1 LIAARLDGL
10 TLDEKELLQ
19 NAAVVGRV
27 FWIGP
32 LGDDRPR
39 LEAALHALARREFVR
54 RERRSSIA
62 GETEYS
68 FRHTLIRDVAYEQIP
83 KARRA
88 EKHLVAAGWIESRPR
103 REDYAEMLSSHYL
116 RAVEYADAGGVVSEE
131 LVERTVRALR
141 DAGDRALS
149 LHAYAQ
155 AAGFYERA
163 IALQADGAP
172 GPRRELLLSL
182 GDALARAGDQE
193 RARETFLTA
202 AELARRSGSAEQLA
216 RAALGYGGRF
226 VWSRAWGDP
235 HLVPLLEE
243 ALALLGDTDDDL
255 RIHLL
260 TRLAAGPLRDTLPPE
275 PREAMSDEALQMAR
289 RLGDRAALAYALE
302 GRHCANMG
310 PRTVDR
316 RRAIA
321 DELIAVAEQIEDTE
335 RAYAGHEYRF
345 HALLEAGD
353 AATARQAFE
362 AMTRIAEELRQPA
375 QLWFAGVNRAK
386 LALFEGRFDDADVL
400 IREAF
405 ELGQHDATAN
415 PRMAFDL
422 QTYQLQRERGLLGE
436 MADVVE
442 RAVEEHPTYPVWS
455 YVLLDV
461 DTELGREDRARA
473 RFERLAAEGFP
484 LYLEMQWLFGMSLLP
499 EVCRNLDDPEGA
511 NAVYTRLQPFGRLNA
526 TLPPELCRGSVS
538 RGLGIL
544 AATMG
549 RWSEAEEHFEV
560 ALQMN
565 AEMAARPWL
574 AHTQYDYA
582 RALLRRGEP
591 GDHGQVAEL
600 LASAAASA
608 GELGMHS
615 LAEKVSSLG

>member
-1 LIAARLDGL
+1 
-10 TLDEKELLQ
+10 
-19 NAAVVGRV
+19 
-27 FWIGP
+27 
-32 LGDDRPR
+32 
-39 LEAALHALARREFVR
+39 
-54 RERRSSIA
+54 
-62 GETEYS
+62 
-68 FRHTLIRDVAYEQIP
+68 
-83 KARRA
+83 
-88 EKHLVAAGWIESRPR
+88 
-103 REDYAEMLSSHYL
+103 MLSSHYL
-116 RAVEYADAGGVVSEE
+116 RAVEYAGADGVVSEE

-149 LHAYAQ
+149 LHAYPP

-163 IALQADGAP
+163 IALQPDGAP
-172 GPRRELLLSL
+172 GPRRELVLAL

-202 AELARRSGSAEQLA
+202 AELARRSGSAEHLA

-226 VWSRAWGDP
+226 IWSRAWGDP

-243 ALALLGDTDDDL
+243 ALALQGDTDGDL
-255 RIHLL
+255 RARLL
-260 TRLAAGPLRDTLPPE
+260 ARLAAGPLRDTLPPE

-310 PRTVDR
+310 PRTVER

-353 AATARQAFE
+353 AATAGQAFE

-386 LALFEGRFDDADVL
+386 LALFEGRFDDADTL
-400 IREAF
+400 IRAAF
-405 ELGQHDATAN
+405 ELGQHDWTAN
-415 PRMAFDL
+415 PQMAFDL
-422 QTYQLQRERGLLGE
+422 QTYQLKRERGLLRE
-436 MADVVE
+436 MVDVVE
-442 RAVEEHPTYPVWS
+442 RAVEAHPTYPVWS

-461 DTELGREDRARA
+461 DTELGREDRTRA
-473 RFERLAAEGFP
+473 TFERLAAEGFP

-499 EVCRNLDDPEGA
+499 EVCRYLDDPEGSS
-511 NAVYTRLQPFGRLNA
+511 AVYARLQPFGHLNA

-544 AATMG
+544 AATMAG
-549 RWSEAEEHFEV
+549 G
-560 ALQMN
+560 Q
-565 AEMAARPWL
+565 RPWS
-574 AHTQYDYA
+574 TS
-582 RALLRRGEP
+582 RSRSG
-591 GDHGQVAEL
+591 
-600 LASAAASA
+600 
-608 GELGMHS
+608 
-615 LAEKVSSLG
+615 